1 MQKLNPRGFTL
12 IELLVVIAIIAVLMG
27 ILMPALNRVREQGR
41 STACKANLRSW
52 GLIWRMY
59 SDEHDGKFSPGNRV
73 GWARGD
79 WVLSLRKYWA
89 DKADIL
95 LCPSAKKRLPSGAG
109 VAAYGD
115 ATHSYV
121 QGGNAA
127 QFTDGQGRFVEPEEC
142 AYGYNLWL
150 FTLPPN
156 LGALQGR
163 PRSLHFNNSY
173 GKNMANVP
181 LFLDAMWRGGGPW
194 YGVESGLSS
203 NPTFDGIIPPME
215 NGQWSGYNKEMM
227 HFAMDR
233 HSRGV
238 NSVMM
243 DSSVR
248 HVGVKGLWSVKW
260 HKKYD
265 AKRGYTGDWP
275 EWMSHFSDK

>member
-1 MQKLNPRGFTL
+1 MQKRHSRGFTL

-27 ILMPALNRVREQGR
+27 ILMPALNQVREQGR

-59 SDEHDGKFSPGNRV
+59 SDENDGKFSPGNRV

-89 DKADIL
+89 DKDQIL

-109 VAAYGD
+109 VAAWGD
-115 ATHSYV
+115 DKHSYV
-121 QGGNAA
+121 QGNYSGDDI
-127 QFTDGQGRFVEPEEC
+127 DGEEC
-142 AYGYNLWL
+142 SYGYNLWL
-150 FTLPPN
+150 FTLPASAGN
-156 LGALQGR
+156 ALQGR
-163 PRSLHFNNSY
+163 PRSLHFNNAY
-173 GKNMANVP
+173 GKSMANVP

-203 NPTFDGIIPPME
+203 NPTFAGIAPPNT
-215 NGQWSGYNKEMM
+215 NGHWAGYGHEMK

-238 NSVMM
+238 NAVMM

-248 HVGVKGLWSVKW
+248 HVGIKALWSVKW

-265 AKRGYTGDWP
+265 EKRGYTGEWP
-275 EWMSHFSDK
+275 DWMSHYSDKK